1 MMRYHKQAVS
11 EKEKQ
16 TNFWTGSYRDLKQ
29 KKVQKP
35 LDNAIADVIEYTGC
49 QRGAESEAP

>member
-16 TNFWTGSYRDLKQ
+16 TNFWDRLLQGSE
-29 KKVQKP
+29 KKFKKP

>member
-16 TNFWTGSYRDLKQ
+16 TNFWDRFPQGTET
-29 KKVQKP
+29 KKFKKP